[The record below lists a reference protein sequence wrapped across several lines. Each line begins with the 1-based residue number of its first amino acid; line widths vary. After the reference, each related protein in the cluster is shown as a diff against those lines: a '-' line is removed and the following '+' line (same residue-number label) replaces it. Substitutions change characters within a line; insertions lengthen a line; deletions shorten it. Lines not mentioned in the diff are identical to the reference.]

1 MDTSVKQIV
10 LDLETLSTRSNAAII
25 SIGAIAI
32 ENLEIVDEFGINVD
46 PGTCKEAGLHIDPL
60 TIEWWPQ
67 QDPEVFAAINQ
78 NTVPLDEALDKFAK
92 FYGSESIPIWGFG
105 ANFDVVIME
114 NAMTSSGWN
123 SNLPV
128 QQKYPWKFWDIYC
141 LRTLSNVLDKRLP
154 KANNH
159 NALDDARAE
168 AELLIDILKS

>member
-1 MDTSVKQIV
+1 MNNGYFAVV
-10 LDLETLSTRSNAAII
+10 LDKNS
-25 SIGAIAI
+25 
-32 ENLEIVDEFGINVD
+32 
-46 PGTCKEAGLHIDPL
+46 CKEVRL
-60 TIEWWPQ
+60 
-67 QDPEVFAAINQ
+67 
-78 NTVPLDEALDKFAK
+78 
-92 FYGSESIPIWGFG
+92 G